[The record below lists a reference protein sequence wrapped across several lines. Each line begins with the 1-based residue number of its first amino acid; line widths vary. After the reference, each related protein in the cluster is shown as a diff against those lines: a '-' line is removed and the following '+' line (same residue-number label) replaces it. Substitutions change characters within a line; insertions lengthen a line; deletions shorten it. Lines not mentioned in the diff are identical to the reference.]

1 MSLLLMFETKQGGVA
16 LENTLEL

>member
-1 MSLLLMFETKQGGVA
+1 MFETKQGDVA